1 MINEAKL
8 TYFAKTLP
16 ELESLLADE
25 IRELGGHD
33 VKIQNRGVYFT
44 ANEFEM
50 YRVLAHTRLALRI
63 LLPVVEGNVENEQEL
78 YELVRSTD
86 WHDRLSLKQTFAVDT
101 VTMHKTMNH
110 SMFLS
115 LKTKDAIV
123 DQFRDKYDI
132 RPDVNPKDPDV
143 QVHVHISQGGF
154 VSVSL
159 DASGHSLN
167 QRGYRVA
174 GGRAPL
180 NEVLAAGLIKMSGWD
195 PDSFFVDPM
204 CGSGTLVIE
213 AALMAKRKAP
223 ALLDQEFGIF
233 RWPYFRQALWQ
244 HVLDEA
250 RSMVVRDVSWIEG
263 GDNDPKALDI
273 ARKNIRKARLTHDIT
288 LKLRGID
295 RTFIPEGKGLIMMN
309 PPYGQR
315 IGDKEEL
322 RKLYKT
328 IGHTLKYKGRGYTLC
343 VITADPDFK
352 ELIPLRPKSSQPVMN
367 GKIKCEFL
375 TFDIS

>member
-1 MINEAKL
+1 MAIEAKQ
-8 TYFAKTLP
+8 TYFAKSLSGF
-16 ELESLLADE
+16 ESLLVEE
-25 IRELGGHD
+25 ITSLGGHN
-33 VKIQNRGVYFT
+33 VTERNRGVYFDAT
-44 ANEFEM
+44 EFEM
-50 YRVLAHTRLALRI
+50 YRILAHTRLALRI
-63 LLPVVEGNVENEQEL
+63 LLPIIEGNIENEEEL

-101 VTMHKTMNH
+101 VTMHSKMNH

-143 QVHVHISQGGF
+143 RVHLHISQEGF
-154 VSVSL
+154 ASISL

-167 QRGYRVA
+167 QRGYRVG

-195 PDSFFVDPM
+195 PDTYFVDPM
-204 CGSGTLVIE
+204 CGSGTLLIE

-223 ALLDQEFGIF
+223 ALLDQEFGLF

-244 HVLDEA
+244 QVMDEA
-250 RSMVVRDVSWIEG
+250 RGMVIRDVDWIEG
-263 GDNDPKALDI
+263 GDNDVKAVEI
-273 ARKNIRKARLTHDIT
+273 ARKNIRKARLTHDIKV
-288 LKLRGID
+288 KLRGID
-295 RTFIPEGKGLIMMN
+295 RTFIPEGKGIIMCN
-309 PPYGQR
+309 PPYGRR
-315 IGDKEEL
+315 IGDQEEM

-328 IGHTLKYKGRGYTLC
+328 MGHTLKYKGRGYTFC
-343 VITADPDFK
+343 VITSDVNFK
-352 ELIPLRPKSSQPVMN
+352 EHIPLKPKSIVPVMN
-367 GKIKCEFL
+367 GPLEAEFL
-375 TFDIS
+375 TFEIS